1 MGSKLVSLQSNSPRH
16 LSSVFGDYQG
26 EICDLLL
33 AINVVRLA
41 LEAEEDN
48 RAQSGTAR
56 IALEHLEDMAT
67 ELKTKWHEDYQLEGA
82 VLNLGAR
89 PAIACARLKQSRRDI
104 IGSEVVASA
113 TVAAKS
119 AAVPPTDFSGR
130 LRWRRR

>member
-1 MGSKLVSLQSNSPRH
+1 MASKLVSLQSNSPRY

-56 IALEHLEDMAT
+56 IALDHLEDMAT
-67 ELKTKWHEDYQLEGA
+67 ELKTKWLEDYA
-82 VLNLGAR
+82 NLG
-89 PAIACARLKQSRRDI
+89 RLS
-104 IGSEVVASA
+104 
-113 TVAAKS
+113 
-119 AAVPPTDFSGR
+119 
-130 LRWRRR
+130 

>member
-1 MGSKLVSLQSNSPRH
+1 MAAKVVSFQSNLPRH
-16 LSSVFGDYQG
+16 MSSVFSDYQD

-67 ELKTKWHEDYQLEGA
+67 QLKTKWHEDY
-82 VLNLGAR
+82 NS
-89 PAIACARLKQSRRDI
+89 LK
-104 IGSEVVASA
+104 EL
-113 TVAAKS
+113 
-119 AAVPPTDFSGR
+119 F
-130 LRWRRR
+130 

>member
-1 MGSKLVSLQSNSPRH
+1 MAAKLVSLQRNLPRH
-16 LSSVFGDYQG
+16 LSSVFSDYQG

-82 VLNLGAR
+82 VLNFGTR
-89 PAIACARLKQSRRDI
+89 PAVACPR
-104 IGSEVVASA
+104 V
-113 TVAAKS
+113 T
-119 AAVPPTDFSGR
+119 
-130 LRWRRR
+130 

>member
-1 MGSKLVSLQSNSPRH
+1 MAAKRVSLQRNLPRH
-16 LSSVFGDYQG
+16 LSSVFSDYQG

-67 ELKTKWHEDYQLEGA
+67 ELKTKWREDYT
-82 VLNLGAR
+82 
-89 PAIACARLKQSRRDI
+89 S
-104 IGSEVVASA
+104 
-113 TVAAKS
+113 
-119 AAVPPTDFSGR
+119 
-130 LRWRRR
+130 LRELS